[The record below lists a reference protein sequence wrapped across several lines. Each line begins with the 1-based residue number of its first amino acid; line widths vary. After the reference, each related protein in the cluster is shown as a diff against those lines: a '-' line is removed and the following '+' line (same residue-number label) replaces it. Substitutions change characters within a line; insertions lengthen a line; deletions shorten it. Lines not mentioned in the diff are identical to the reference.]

1 MLPQPPSLDREL
13 NLVCYVN
20 PLELPASIESYFIVI
35 CPRFSHLESQN
46 LWMKT
51 QSIHSE
57 RRTKL
62 CSPIPHGPNYSVI
75 QESFSCTVQVGV
87 KGFSVFE
94 MVYVNVAFIETS
106 WDVIIVLL
114 STYEQQ
120 TALVSPSP
128 SGVGINAN
136 QLTQGNK
143 PLVHTLLERFTY
155 IDRQTD
161 KLSSLS

>member
-46 LWMKT
+46 LWVKT
-51 QSIHSE
+51 QSMHSE

-75 QESFSCTVQVGV
+75 QESFFMHG
-87 KGFSVFE
+87 
-94 MVYVNVAFIETS
+94 
-106 WDVIIVLL
+106 
-114 STYEQQ
+114 
-120 TALVSPSP
+120 P
-128 SGVGINAN
+128 SGVEG
-136 QLTQGNK
+136 
-143 PLVHTLLERFTY
+143 F
-155 IDRQTD
+155 
-161 KLSSLS
+161 